1 MVSDSLNPYN
11 RSEEASSGDALGLN
25 TNQVRTK
32 YEPSTN
38 QVKDLILSVSED
50 YRLNFRLWFKY
61 GLLVGKLTKVQQA
74 YIVLA
79 SIICAARKLNYLK
92 QGGRIW
98 IYLTAKD
105 KKD

>member
-1 MVSDSLNPYN
+1 MVSDSLNLYN
-11 RSEEASSGDALGLN
+11 RSEEASWGMQLGLN

-32 YEPSTN
+32 LEPSTN

-79 SIICAARKLNYLK
+79 SIICAARKLNY
-92 QGGRIW
+92 
-98 IYLTAKD
+98 
-105 KKD
+105 

>member
-79 SIICAARKLNYLK
+79 SIICAARKLNYLNK
-92 QGGRIW
+92 EVQYGFI
-98 IYLTAKD
+98 
-105 KKD
+105 

>member
-61 GLLVGKLTKVQQA
+61 GLGASAPSGLVGKLAKVQQA

-79 SIICAARKLNYLK
+79 GIIRAARKLNH
-92 QGGRIW
+92 
-98 IYLTAKD
+98 
-105 KKD
+105 

>member
-11 RSEEASSGDALGLN
+11 RSEEASCGDVTGI
-25 TNQVRTK
+25 K
-32 YEPSTN
+32 YEPSSN

-79 SIICAARKLNYLK
+79 SIISAARKLNY
-92 QGGRIW
+92 
-98 IYLTAKD
+98 
-105 KKD
+105 

>member
-11 RSEEASSGDALGLN
+11 RSEEVFCGDVTGI
-25 TNQVRTK
+25 K
-32 YEPSTN
+32 YEPSSN

-79 SIICAARKLNYLK
+79 SIISAARKLNY
-92 QGGRIW
+92 
-98 IYLTAKD
+98 
-105 KKD
+105 

>member
-11 RSEEASSGDALGLN
+11 RSEEASWGMQLGLN
-25 TNQVRTK
+25 
-32 YEPSTN
+32 TN

-79 SIICAARKLNYLK
+79 SIICAARK
-92 QGGRIW
+92 
-98 IYLTAKD
+98 
-105 KKD
+105 

>member
-11 RSEEASSGDALGLN
+11 RSEEVFCGDVLGLN

-32 YEPSTN
+32 FEPSTN

-79 SIICAARKLNYLK
+79 SIISAARKLNY
-92 QGGRIW
+92 
-98 IYLTAKD
+98 
-105 KKD
+105 

>member
-1 MVSDSLNPYN
+1 MDKKKNENFFLKSDSLNPYN
-11 RSEEASSGDALGLN
+11 RSEEASSGDATGI
-25 TNQVRTK
+25 K

-79 SIICAARKLNYLK
+79 SIICAARKLNH
-92 QGGRIW
+92 
-98 IYLTAKD
+98 
-105 KKD
+105 